1 MCARG
6 DFLPRDQS
14 HPAFVT
20 LPHQLKTEAANTG
33 WVVGD
38 ESRWPPLSLGL
49 VPDQK
54 AQGAALWAA
63 VATVFVCSW
72 GSKLVTVSFH
82 LWSWSLS
89 SCWEEEPPC
98 WEGRGSPS
106 PYRGLGTPVRL
117 GEDAWRR
124 AFCHNLWVTM
134 TTRHINASLCFAS
147 GSGMFVF
154 TNVFTAGVRHMS

>member
-1 MCARG
+1 MRARWL
-6 DFLPRDQS
+6 FTQRPVTPCFRDTS
-14 HPAFVT
+14 SPAEGRGSKHR
-20 LPHQLKTEAANTG
+20 LG
-33 WVVGD
+33 SG
-38 ESRWPPLSLGL
+38 RWKQMPPSLGL

-54 AQGAALWAA
+54 AWGAALWAA
-63 VATVFVCSW
+63 AATVFVCSW

-98 WEGRGSPS
+98 WVGRGCPS

-117 GEDAWRR
+117 GEDGWRR
-124 AFCHNLWVTM
+124 AFCRNLWVTM
-134 TTRHINASLCFAS
+134 TTRHINASLCFAA